1 MMKTLKIINQNGSC
15 CTTNAIEVQE
25 TVNNSNKNLPIVI
38 IGAGPIGLASA
49 AHLVEQEQAFILLE
63 AGYEI
68 AHNIRTWGMLHY
80 FHHGDITLI
89 RSLKSFIRYF
99 WLGRT

>member
-38 IGAGPIGLASA
+38 IGAGPI
-49 AHLVEQEQAFILLE
+49 
-63 AGYEI
+63 
-68 AHNIRTWGMLHY
+68 
-80 FHHGDITLI
+80 D
-89 RSLKSFIRYF
+89 
-99 WLGRT
+99 